1 MSAYNGKTRVIPIV
15 NNKGGS
21 SKSTTC
27 INLGA
32 ALAREGKF
40 VLLID
45 FDAQANL
52 TLSIMKRIGLKG
64 PTVREFI
71 AGKRSLEE
79 TTQRYYDNLHIMPAT
94 ISLHD
99 IEAAMAANYVKLPDS
114 KKHTVNYYLRSAL
127 DKIDTVYDYVLI
139 DCSPNAKSFMVK
151 NALAASTEIFIPT
164 TPDILSLRGALFMQE
179 VVRNEI
185 LRINPSTGITGVIVS
200 NFIPSR
206 ILFNGMLKQI
216 KKRFDPLVFKTT
228 IRNSIKIPEAQ
239 GVGMTIFDY
248 KPYSTSGQD
257 FTELAKEVISMEHY
271 ISKEKT

>member
-1 MSAYNGKTRVIPIV
+1 
-15 NNKGGS
+15 
-21 SKSTTC
+21 
-27 INLGA
+27 
-32 ALAREGKF
+32 
-40 VLLID
+40 
-45 FDAQANL
+45 
-52 TLSIMKRIGLKG
+52 
-64 PTVREFI
+64 
-71 AGKRSLEE
+71 
-79 TTQRYYDNLHIMPAT
+79 
-94 ISLHD
+94 
-99 IEAAMAANYVKLPDS
+99 
-114 KKHTVNYYLRSAL
+114 
-127 DKIDTVYDYVLI
+127 
-139 DCSPNAKSFMVK
+139 
-151 NALAASTEIFIPT
+151 
-164 TPDILSLRGALFMQE
+164 MQE